1 MKELYDDV
9 KIEVVIL
16 EAKDIIATSDDYGGA
31 GIGGLIDS
39 GSLID

>member
-9 KIEVVIL
+9 KIEVVIF
-16 EAKDIIATSDDYGGA
+16 EVEEIITTSGDYGGA